1 MSTANADAV
10 VDSVESAAGP
20 EAPVTVERLTVA
32 LDRAR
37 ELLGPAVLPRPEGGE
52 ATDEAVL
59 ESHVD
64 MALTEMRGLV
74 MSYTG
79 PDALAVARAAYE
91 LADLARLMRLR
102 TLDRRVGGLSAVQRA
117 LSELRVVGSVELML
131 RRCPQVVCERCG
143 FDRAVLF
150 RIEGETAVPV
160 GAFDRKDPD
169 WDAKVKHFAEKLD
182 PPVVDEMVLENEMF
196 RRRAPVIVHDA
207 LHDPRSFKPLLEL
220 SNVRSYVAAPIV
232 PAGKVIGFIHADM
245 HYHRRPVDIVD
256 RDVLWAFAEGCG
268 YALERTLLRDQ
279 VRQQRESIRT
289 LLRSADELV
298 NEIGEAELQ
307 IDRADNDA
315 AVSKTAPLPP
325 GGSRIHSLLTPR
337 EVEVM
342 ELLATGAT
350 NKAIA
355 ERFVVTEGTVKAHV
369 SHLYR
374 KLRVANRAEAVHRYM
389 KLLAIDQG

>member
-1 MSTANADAV
+1 M
-10 VDSVESAAGP
+10 
-20 EAPVTVERLTVA
+20 
-32 LDRAR
+32 
-37 ELLGPAVLPRPEGGE
+37 
-52 ATDEAVL
+52 
-59 ESHVD
+59 
-64 MALTEMRGLV
+64 
-74 MSYTG
+74 
-79 PDALAVARAAYE
+79 
-91 LADLARLMRLR
+91 
-102 TLDRRVGGLSAVQRA
+102 QRA

-150 RIEGETAVPV
+150 RVHEDTAVAAS
-160 GAFDRKDPD
+160 AFDRRDPE

-182 PPVVDEMVLENEMF
+182 PPVLNEMVLETEMF

-207 LHDPRSFKPLLEL
+207 LHDPRAYTSLLEL

-232 PAGKVIGFIHADM
+232 PAGRVIGFLHADVA
-245 HYHRRPVDIVD
+245 YHSRPVDIVD
-256 RDVLWAFAEGCG
+256 RDVLWAFAEGFG

-279 VRQQRESIRT
+279 VRHQRERIRE

-298 NEIGEAELQ
+298 NEIGESELQ
-307 IDRADNDA
+307 IERADNEA
-315 AVSKTAPLPP
+315 AATRTAPLPP
-325 GGSRIHSLLTPR
+325 GGSRIHALLTPR

-350 NKAIA
+350 NKQIA

-389 KLLAIDQG
+389 KLLAMDQQ